1 VIFFVIIGIYLWSLS
16 ALFNLLNHPYT
27 VVIMNI
33 LIFGD
38 QTADQY
44 PLLRKAC
51 TWKNNAALTTFLDR
65 ISVVI
70 RDEVQKLP
78 RTQRDQIPDFL
89 TTWDLVEAYYS
100 KGIKVPQMDSCMVT
114 IAQLAHYIGYVDW
127 SEFLHPLTHEL
138 DTMPKTHPNFQTS
151 QTHASLVFVLVCL
164 RRPSSHLRD
173 R

>member
-1 VIFFVIIGIYLWSLS
+1 M
-16 ALFNLLNHPYT
+16 NL
-27 VVIMNI
+27 

-100 KGIKVPQMDSCMVT
+100 KGVKVPQMESCMVT
-114 IAQLAHYIGYVDW
+114 IAQLAHYIGYVP
-127 SEFLHPLTHEL
+127 SKKHLESLTNFV
-138 DTMPKTHPNFQTS
+138 DTMRKTPQNCRILPTQES
-151 QTHASLVFVLVCL
+151 SVFALVCL
-164 RRPSSHLRD
+164 RRPSLHLHD